1 MLNIIRRTSIAG
13 RTANVLKVLLVFSI
27 SAVVFLFI
35 FLLAK
40 PSENRFV
47 DRYVKAIAERD
58 YGSAYSLLC
67 AAAQAEGYERFSSS
81 VDLLG
86 RLSDA
91 DVRRGSDS
99 SVRVVVRLNGRRAS
113 LDLRVV
119 RTNGKRIPCP
129 SKGDSPLGSW
139 VQ

>member
-1 MLNIIRRTSIAG
+1 MLNIIRRASIAV
-13 RTANVLKVLLVFSI
+13 RPANFLKVLFVLSI
-27 SAVVFLFI
+27 SALVFLFM

-47 DRYVKAIAERD
+47 DRYVKAIAQRD

-67 AAAQAEGYERFSSS
+67 ADGQAEGYERFSYS

-86 RLSDA
+86 RLSDT
-91 DVRRGSDS
+91 DVRRGWDS

-129 SKGDSPLGSW
+129 AKGDSPIGRW